1 MSSSLGPSKGPPQL
15 EPASQTG
22 DPSDSDLKSM
32 LDAALIKYKNKTGK
46 DLQAIWLASELQSCE
61 SVDSVLDIL
70 RDQANALDR
79 SGDRKLM
86 EWIDPLVH
94 VLSTFSDALGDGVS
108 LVCIMN
114 TDPKQMLTLLVKAFP
129 PAKVI
134 FTGIGVLLGVRALS
148 PYISVNRRRLI
159 LMFYRL

>member
-1 MSSSLGPSKGPPQL
+1 MSSSSGPSKGPPQST
-15 EPASQTG
+15 SQTA
-22 DPSDSDLKSM
+22 DPSSNFKSM
-32 LDAALIKYKNKTGK
+32 LDAALIKYKKKTGK

-70 RDQANALDR
+70 RDQAKDLDR

-108 LVCIMN
+108 LVCTMN
-114 TDPKQMLTLLVKAFP
+114 IDSK
-129 PAKVI
+129 
-134 FTGIGVLLGVRALS
+134 
-148 PYISVNRRRLI
+148 
-159 LMFYRL
+159 

>member
-1 MSSSLGPSKGPPQL
+1 MSSSSGPSKGPPQL
-15 EPASQTG
+15 ASQT
-22 DPSDSDLKSM
+22 PTDSSSKFKSM
-32 LDAALIKYKNKTGK
+32 LDAALIKYKNKTGE
-46 DLQAIWLASELQSCE
+46 DLQAIWLASELQACE

-86 EWIDPLVH
+86 KWIDPLVH

-114 TDPKQMLTLLVKAFP
+114 IRSK
-129 PAKVI
+129 
-134 FTGIGVLLGVRALS
+134 
-148 PYISVNRRRLI
+148 
-159 LMFYRL
+159 